1 LKAKSFSE
9 IVKLNKSGAD
19 IDKFNP
25 YHDSL
30 GRFTTSGG
38 GASFSGTLLHGSPN
52 KGIKEFD
59 INRAGSNTGSGE
71 KLLFFTND
79 KQMADDF
86 SYERLPGST
95 KFMNVRGKKG
105 EVYRTKVRMKKPLD
119 FRNLSD
125 DDIKAIKELDA
136 DGILTDKDIKMMA
149 GMKNHGSLKAGLDL
163 RPETLSRLGYD
174 GIIANTDNGKTE
186 FAVVDSKQT
195 KIIHKSFSEILKSSK
210 QVSLVERWQKDPN
223 SFKVLNEVE
232 DLDKFNPYHDS
243 LGRFATG
250 GGAASFT
257 WKPGAST
264 AHDNAIAREK
274 ERNASS
280 GGGSESKQTDGRGH
294 VTPKSHKERLDI
306 VKRELGCDDKQA
318 KKYAKSIY
326 SFTSE
331 NYEAIRAYQNG
342 VKNDYTKK
350 FSRDAKNAED
360 YIEKAPK
367 WNGGT
372 LYRGINLENGDA
384 NTVFK
389 SGTELDM
396 RGTSSWSSD
405 KGVADNFTFGS
416 GTKVVFQC
424 DKVSKATSVTHLSDN
439 PSEKEV
445 LVSKDTKYVSKK
457 VSKKGNVYYVYLDEV
472 TSTAKSFSDILK
484 FNDNHD
490 HLGRFSS
497 GSSTGAA
504 VASETSSGSYGN
516 VDEFQ
521 KDKKET
527 WSATS
532 EFSENKKGAEQHF
545 QAYKDFYSKYQKG
558 TASKDN
564 YYFDTMAEFD
574 PMKSRPRRQP
584 DYVSRDRNGK
594 VSSEYWYTED
604 GVVRGSDHWGEGV
617 ASCDWSLK
625 GVTSGSRP
633 LEIEHTG
640 KKYGKAKWED
650 FVHKPTVAEINGE
663 KVMSSF
669 HNMSEKGIITHKG
682 TDYEYNRWESKWE
695 PTTSST
701 AKSFSESEVK
711 ELNNADTELCSPPFN
726 ITKADEDKRLVFGWA
741 LVSADKDGNKLI
753 DRQGDMVEPDDL
765 EDGAYEYVL
774 NFRDAGEEHIGTLR
788 KKARMVESCVFTPEK
803 MKAIG
808 IPEGTIPV
816 GWWIGFYVDDDTT
829 WERIKSGKYKMFS
842 IEGKAVREPIEDSQP
857 HPTGKIAKSFSE
869 IIEKFNPYHDRLG
882 R

>member
-1 LKAKSFSE
+1 MKAKSFFE
-9 IVKLNKSGAD
+9 IVKLNKSDNRYRLYIGLNLNGSDVSDLAIPGGENPDDYHVTLLYGYFEPKGDEDDTAVRIQTALEEIKDDIPDRVAFLHEQRFEASESSDKKDVIVARAEGGYLEKVHSELLKELKNNGINVETTFPEYIPHMTLAYIEPGAEYKLRELDHSAAVKDISIDVERKDSKTHENEFKMNKSDSD

-105 EVYRTKVRMKKPLD
+105 EVYRTKVKMKKPLD

-174 GIIANTDNGKTE
+174 GIIANAGNGRTE
-186 FAVVDSKQT
+186 FAVIDSKQT
-195 KIIHKSFSEILKSSK
+195 KIIHKSFSEILK
-210 QVSLVERWQKDPN
+210 
-223 SFKVLNEVE
+223 
-232 DLDKFNPYHDS
+232 FN
-243 LGRFATG
+243 
-250 GGAASFT
+250 
-257 WKPGAST
+257 
-264 AHDNAIAREK
+264 N
-274 ERNASS
+274 
-280 GGGSESKQTDGRGH
+280 
-294 VTPKSHKERLDI
+294 
-306 VKRELGCDDKQA
+306 
-318 KKYAKSIY
+318 
-326 SFTSE
+326 
-331 NYEAIRAYQNG
+331 
-342 VKNDYTKK
+342 
-350 FSRDAKNAED
+350 
-360 YIEKAPK
+360 
-367 WNGGT
+367 
-372 LYRGINLENGDA
+372 
-384 NTVFK
+384 
-389 SGTELDM
+389 
-396 RGTSSWSSD
+396 
-405 KGVADNFTFGS
+405 
-416 GTKVVFQC
+416 
-424 DKVSKATSVTHLSDN
+424 
-439 PSEKEV
+439 
-445 LVSKDTKYVSKK
+445 
-457 VSKKGNVYYVYLDEV
+457 
-472 TSTAKSFSDILK
+472 
-484 FNDNHD
+484 NHD

-497 GSSTGAA
+497 GSSAGAA
-504 VASETSSGSYGN
+504 VASEASSGSYGN

-604 GVVRGSDHWGEGV
+604 GVIRGSDHWGEGV

-663 KVMSSF
+663 KVMSGF

-701 AKSFSESEVK
+701 AKSFS
-711 ELNNADTELCSPPFN
+711 D
-726 ITKADEDKRLVFGWA
+726 
-741 LVSADKDGNKLI
+741 
-753 DRQGDMVEPDDL
+753 
-765 EDGAYEYVL
+765 VL
-774 NFRDAGEEHIGTLR
+774 
-788 KKARMVESCVFTPEK
+788 
-803 MKAIG
+803 
-808 IPEGTIPV
+808 
-816 GWWIGFYVDDDTT
+816 
-829 WERIKSGKYKMFS
+829 
-842 IEGKAVREPIEDSQP
+842 
-857 HPTGKIAKSFSE
+857 
-869 IIEKFNPYHDRLG
+869 KFNPYHDRLG
-882 R
+882 RFASGNGGSATFMTIRTRDPKKQHMADKAIARAKEKATAGGAGGSPKSNEQPKKKRTLSDYYKERKQKDMDFFYGKGNTKQRSNKYFEFKRVLDDDNCIVVTNNIKKIKGNPVMITGNNQAVYLKDWQYRPVHNYYEGIDAYAVKLNRKYYKPYTFRFNFDEYDFDKNNTFDDMMDTAKQQEKVNMKFAEGHMG

>member
-1 LKAKSFSE
+1 MKAKSFSE

-19 IDKFNP
+19 I
-25 YHDSL
+25 
-30 GRFTTSGG
+30 
-38 GASFSGTLLHGSPN
+38 
-52 KGIKEFD
+52 
-59 INRAGSNTGSGE
+59 
-71 KLLFFTND
+71 
-79 KQMADDF
+79 
-86 SYERLPGST
+86 
-95 KFMNVRGKKG
+95 
-105 EVYRTKVRMKKPLD
+105 
-119 FRNLSD
+119 
-125 DDIKAIKELDA
+125 
-136 DGILTDKDIKMMA
+136 
-149 GMKNHGSLKAGLDL
+149 
-163 RPETLSRLGYD
+163 
-174 GIIANTDNGKTE
+174 
-186 FAVVDSKQT
+186 
-195 KIIHKSFSEILKSSK
+195 
-210 QVSLVERWQKDPN
+210 
-223 SFKVLNEVE
+223 
-232 DLDKFNPYHDS
+232 
-243 LGRFATG
+243 
-250 GGAASFT
+250 
-257 WKPGAST
+257 
-264 AHDNAIAREK
+264 
-274 ERNASS
+274 
-280 GGGSESKQTDGRGH
+280 
-294 VTPKSHKERLDI
+294 
-306 VKRELGCDDKQA
+306 
-318 KKYAKSIY
+318 
-326 SFTSE
+326 
-331 NYEAIRAYQNG
+331 
-342 VKNDYTKK
+342 
-350 FSRDAKNAED
+350 
-360 YIEKAPK
+360 
-367 WNGGT
+367 
-372 LYRGINLENGDA
+372 
-384 NTVFK
+384 
-389 SGTELDM
+389 
-396 RGTSSWSSD
+396 
-405 KGVADNFTFGS
+405 
-416 GTKVVFQC
+416 
-424 DKVSKATSVTHLSDN
+424 
-439 PSEKEV
+439 
-445 LVSKDTKYVSKK
+445 
-457 VSKKGNVYYVYLDEV
+457 
-472 TSTAKSFSDILK
+472 LK
-484 FNDNHD
+484 FNNNHD

-497 GSSTGAA
+497 GSSAGAA
-504 VASETSSGSYGN
+504 VASEPSSGSYGN

-663 KVMSSF
+663 KVMSGF
-669 HNMSEKGIITHKG
+669 HNTSEKGIITHKG

-701 AKSFSESEVK
+701 AKSFSESEVE

-857 HPTGKIAKSFSE
+857 HPTGEVAKSFSE

-882 R
+882 RFASGNGGSATFMTMMTRDPKKQHMADKAIARAKEKATAGGGAPKPMTEDEYLNSKGLGSPVSDYNLDKVRIPHGETERQKKKRIAEGQKAADEYQEKREQARQEYREKVKNGELRDKTNVERLVDRANGHPDNPSTQAEEEQQKKEVLTGEPENLFKILLPVVEK